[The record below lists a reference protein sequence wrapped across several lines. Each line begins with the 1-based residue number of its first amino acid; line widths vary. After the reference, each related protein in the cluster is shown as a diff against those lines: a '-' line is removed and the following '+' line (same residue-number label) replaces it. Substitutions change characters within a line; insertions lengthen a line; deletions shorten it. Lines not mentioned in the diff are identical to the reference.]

1 MKNRLLSLALALCL
15 SLGLAA
21 PALALAYGEEYIGY
35 DSTVSQQYR
44 DVPESHWAAQ
54 SIATCSQRTWFNGY
68 PDGTFRP
75 EGLIT
80 REEAAKVFAVA
91 MGLEIEEDPEVT
103 YTDTADNWARAYI
116 EATKPLFPDATNLQ
130 GTASFRPTQTIT
142 REETIYAL
150 VVAWRYAS
158 KATNADLSVLNM
170 FSDTNS
176 ISVGVKPY
184 MAVAVSEGLVSGL
197 PDGTIAAQKGLTR
210 AEFATLL
217 ARALSHGYGPD
228 STQAPAITLDRY
240 SSETTQGT
248 MTLSGKVSPMA
259 SGTKLTLDGQSVTLD
274 KNGAFSVKVELQKGN
289 NSFTLAAVNAYGVRT
304 SKIVTVKR
312 ADPEP
317 SPTPTPAPTR
327 QPEPSQTPEP
337 TPSQTAKPSKEPEPT
352 KDPEPAPS
360 QEPKPSPSQGSDQ
373 QGSNQQESS
382 QSKPSQDPK
391 PTPAQKPFHVQ
402 IDPDREV
409 LRKGQCGTDLDWV
422 LYVDGELVIAGTGPM
437 DSYKQGNSPWY
448 EVREKIASATL
459 SDGIT
464 TVGNYAFYQCS
475 GLLRIDL
482 PDTLQTIGD
491 YAFRYSG
498 LTRIEIPASVTEVC
512 QHAFCDCYSLAKVTI
527 PEGVVTIRQGAFY
540 GCTSLVTV
548 SLPSTVTGISA
559 DAFMSCRSL
568 TKITIPAS
576 VTTIATN
583 AFYACNRLA
592 NVNYGGSEQDWEDVA
607 IASGNDSLTNATI
620 HYNSTG
626 K

>member
-1 MKNRLLSLALALCL
+1 MKKRLLSLALALCL

-21 PALALAYGEEYIGY
+21 PTPALALAYGEEYTGY
-35 DSTVSQQYR
+35 DSAATQQYR

-91 MGLEIEEDPEVT
+91 MGLEIQEDPEVT

-289 NSFTLAAVNAYGVRT
+289 NSFTLAAVNAYGVKT
-304 SKIVTVKR
+304 SKTVTVKR

-317 SPTPTPAPTR
+317 SPTPTR
-327 QPEPSQTPEP
+327 QPEPTQTPEP
-337 TPSQTAKPSKEPEPT
+337 TPSQTAKPSKEPEPSQEPEPS

-360 QEPKPSPSQGSDQ
+360 QEPKPT
-373 QGSNQQESS
+373 
-382 QSKPSQDPK
+382 PSQDPK
-391 PTPAQKPFHVQ
+391 PSPSQEPEQKEDAAPEQ
-402 IDPDREV
+402 WIDPDRTAV
-409 LRKGQCGTDLDWV
+409 NAGKCGEDLYWI
-422 LYVDGELVIAGTGPM
+422 LYEDGELEITGTGEM
-437 DSYKQGNSPWY
+437 DHYGGWSWYDGNRPW
-448 EVREKIASATL
+448 EKYL
-459 SDGIT
+459 DQIT
-464 TVGNYAFYQCS
+464 TVTIAEGVKAVGCYAFDSCKNLKQVTIPS
-475 GLLRIDL
+475 SMRRID
-482 PDTLQTIGD
+482 GS
-491 YAFRYSG
+491 AFSG
-498 LTRIEIPASVTEVC
+498 TALES
-512 QHAFCDCYSLAKVTI
+512 VTI
-527 PEGVVTIRQGAFY
+527 PEGVEEIGWRAFNE
-540 GCTSLVTV
+540 CKKLTSMH
-548 SLPSTVTGISA
+548 LPSTLEVVESFVFDGCKRLTNVYYA
-559 DAFMSCRSL
+559 DGPFQWA
-568 TKITIPAS
+568 
-576 VTTIATN
+576 
-583 AFYACNRLA
+583 
-592 NVNYGGSEQDWEDVA
+592 DVE
-607 IASGNDSLTNATI
+607 IDDSGNGNDLLRNADI
-620 HYNSTG
+620 QFYSAE